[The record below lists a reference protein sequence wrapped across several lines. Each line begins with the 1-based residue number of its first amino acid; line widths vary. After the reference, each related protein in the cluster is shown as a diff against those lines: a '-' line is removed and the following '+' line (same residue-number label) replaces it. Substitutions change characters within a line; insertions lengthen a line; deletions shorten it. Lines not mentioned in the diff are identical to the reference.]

1 MTKKLEI
8 RFIKFER
15 AFAMQILEQKG
26 EFKSTEHVFV
36 EDSPYLLTGAIFLRG
51 SDRSLSFRVCTTHTL
66 TSNKARDQ
74 YLEQIIRWISKE
86 QFGSDGKLEIGKNCE
101 VSDDGEVWVTRT
113 FAGKTAK
120 QLGEPRFLGMHN
132 DVSLVRWKYARPIAS
147 CVQPKIVGNIY
158 TWEMEVGD
166 GK

>member
-1 MTKKLEI
+1 MKKTLKI

-36 EDSPYLLTGAIFLRG
+36 EDSPYLTTGAIFLRG
-51 SDRSLSFRVCTTHTL
+51 RDRALSFRVCTTHTF

-74 YLEQIIRWISKE
+74 TLEQIIRWISKE

-101 VSDDGEVWVTRT
+101 VSNDGEVWFTRT

-120 QLGEPRFLGMHN
+120 QLGEPRFLEMYN

-147 CVQPKIVGNIY
+147 CVQPQIDGDVY
-158 TWEMEVGD
+158 TWSLPQ
-166 GK
+166 